1 MSNPGPTKEEYDGLI
16 YKLANP
22 GKRTQESP
30 KAPWGPGQE
39 AGLVEKAVGP
49 GQIEE
54 KEKGG
59 SGSLCQ

>member
-30 KAPWGPGQE
+30 KAP
-39 AGLVEKAVGP
+39 
-49 GQIEE
+49 
-54 KEKGG
+54 
-59 SGSLCQ
+59 